1 MSHLHTKDGNYQ
13 YLWTFL
19 NVRKSRRNYKMAL
32 SINTN
37 LASLNATRKLGV
49 STSNLSKTFQRL
61 SSGLRVNGAK
71 DDAAGLAI
79 ATRMTAQIRG
89 MNMAI
94 RNSNDAVSLVQVAEG
109 ALEETT
115 NALQRMRELAVQ
127 AANGTMSTSDRLSV
141 ELEVKQLRSEVQRIS
156 TTTKFNGKSLINGA
170 QNAGITFQVGA
181 NATESLTVSVGSAGA
196 AALGVNSTD
205 VTVSTAAVASTALN
219 QIDLAL
225 DSVSDIRANLGA
237 YQNRFESLMAN
248 LSNISENTTSAKSRI
263 MDADIAKETANL
275 TKSAIMQQASTA
287 ILAQA
292 NQQPQIALQLLG

>member
-1 MSHLHTKDGNYQ
+1 
-13 YLWTFL
+13 
-19 NVRKSRRNYKMAL
+19 MAL

-37 LASLNATRKLGV
+37 MASLNATSKLAKATNSLG
-49 STSNLSKTFQRL
+49 KTFERL
-61 SSGLRVNGAK
+61 STGLRVNGAK

-79 ATRMTAQIRG
+79 STRMTAQIRG
-89 MNMAI
+89 MNMAV

-109 ALEETT
+109 ALDETT

-127 AANGTMSTSDRLSV
+127 AANGTMSSSDRLSL

-170 QNAGITFQVGA
+170 QGAGITFQVGA
-181 NATESLTVSVGSAGA
+181 NTTESLTVSVGSAGV
-196 AALGVNSTD
+196 AALGVNSSQ
-205 VTVSTAAVASTALN
+205 VTVSTAAQASTSLN

-248 LSNISENTTSAKSRI
+248 LTNIVENTSSARSRI
-263 MDADIAKETANL
+263 MDSDIAQETSNL

>member
-1 MSHLHTKDGNYQ
+1 MGIYIPINQEDFT
-13 YLWTFL
+13 
-19 NVRKSRRNYKMAL
+19 MAL

-37 LASLNATRKLGV
+37 IASMNATRKLGI
-49 STSNLSKTFQRL
+49 STHNLGTTFERL

-79 ATRMTAQIRG
+79 STRMTAQIRG

-94 RNSNDAVSLVQVAEG
+94 RNTNDAVSLVQIAEG
-109 ALEETT
+109 ALDETT

-127 AANGTMSTSDRLSV
+127 SANGTMNTSDRLSL

-156 TTTKFNGKSLINGA
+156 TSTKFNGKALINGA

-181 NATESLTVSVGSAGA
+181 NATESLTVSVGSAGV
-196 AALGVNSTD
+196 AALGVNSSQ

-219 QIDLAL
+219 QLDLAL

-248 LSNISENTTSAKSRI
+248 LSDIVENTTSARSRI

-275 TKSAIMQQASTA
+275 TRNAIMQQASTA

>member
-1 MSHLHTKDGNYQ
+1 
-13 YLWTFL
+13 
-19 NVRKSRRNYKMAL
+19 MAL

-37 LASLNATRKLGV
+37 MASLNATSKLAKATNSLG
-49 STSNLSKTFQRL
+49 KTFERL
-61 SSGLRVNGAK
+61 STGLRVNGAK

-79 ATRMTAQIRG
+79 STRMTAQIRG
-89 MNMAI
+89 MNMAV

-109 ALEETT
+109 ALDETT

-127 AANGTMSTSDRLSV
+127 AANGTMSSSDRLSL

-170 QNAGITFQVGA
+170 QGAGITFQVGA
-181 NATESLTVSVGSAGA
+181 NTTESLTVSVGSAGV
-196 AALGVNSTD
+196 AALGVNSSQ
-205 VTVSTAAVASTALN
+205 VTVSTAAQASTSLN

-248 LSNISENTTSAKSRI
+248 LTNIVENTSSARSRI
-263 MDADIAKETANL
+263 MDADIAQETSNL

>member
-1 MSHLHTKDGNYQ
+1 
-13 YLWTFL
+13 
-19 NVRKSRRNYKMAL
+19 MAL

-37 LASLNATRKLGV
+37 IASMNATRKLAQ
-49 STSNLSKTFQRL
+49 STGSLSKTFERL
-61 SSGLRVNGAK
+61 SSGLRVNGAR

-79 ATRMTAQIRG
+79 STRMSAQIRG

-94 RNSNDAVSLVQVAEG
+94 RNTNDAVSFVQIAEG
-109 ALEETT
+109 ALDETT

-127 AANGTMSTSDRLSV
+127 SANGTMNSSDRLSLD
-141 ELEVKQLRSEVQRIS
+141 LEVQQLRSEIQRIS
-156 TTTKFNGKSLINGA
+156 STTQFNGLTLLNGD
-170 QNAGITFQVGA
+170 QAGGVTFQVGA
-181 NATESLTVSVGSAGA
+181 NVNETLIVSVGSAGTV
-196 AALGVNSTD
+196 ALSVSQT
-205 VTVSTAAVASTALN
+205 TISTAATASTALLKVD
-219 QIDLAL
+219 IAL

-248 LSNISENTTSAKSRI
+248 LSNIVENTSAARSRI

-275 TKSAIMQQASTA
+275 TRSAIMQQASTA